1 MNREF
6 LPEAVIG
13 LTIGLLL
20 AVLAVYRTKKP
31 AKRGVM
37 SRGAMIAVL
46 LYAIVAAQVLVR
58 DGMTFIGLLLLL
70 VMVCLPVA
78 GMMLAARGPYVTG
91 TPAQVGRVLVS
102 VGLAAAMLIA
112 AGQTLSMLS
121 LVDPRMLV
129 VVLAGVTGLLV
140 AFDGM
145 RAAGRIGSLAVWLLI
160 IPIVLTLALAFLL
173 GNIGQAVSPIIR
185 TGGLPIATVV
195 SLMAAFLV
203 LGAADMALAASQRSA
218 GWSPVRVLG
227 GVFAVVILLAFG
239 MLMFFGGA
247 ILAPTVQFFVIPAN
261 LDALPGLAG
270 VVLAVLTVLFAAV
283 VASALSGL
291 LATERGLMSESRSD
305 QVAQSGQV
313 AQSDY
318 SGHVAQPEPAED
330 APATPGAVSTSLRL
344 FWIGLAAATIL
355 ALINPG
361 MEWVVI
367 ASSLAAAALAT
378 AMNARG
384 VLIGLVL
391 AGVLIVVMSL
401 TKTMTWGLWAVL
413 AVAVVAIVAR
423 VVSPRATPTA
433 EVKAADNVSITS

>member
-37 SRGAMIAVL
+37 SRGSMIAVL

-203 LGAADMALAASQRSA
+203 LGAADVALAASRRRA

-291 LATERGLMSESRSD
+291 LATERGLQAESRSD
-305 QVAQSGQV
+305 QVAQS
-313 AQSDY
+313 D
-318 SGHVAQPEPAED
+318 
-330 APATPGAVSTSLRL
+330 
-344 FWIGLAAATIL
+344 
-355 ALINPG
+355 
-361 MEWVVI
+361 
-367 ASSLAAAALAT
+367 
-378 AMNARG
+378 
-384 VLIGLVL
+384 
-391 AGVLIVVMSL
+391 
-401 TKTMTWGLWAVL
+401 
-413 AVAVVAIVAR
+413 
-423 VVSPRATPTA
+423 
-433 EVKAADNVSITS
+433 

>member
-37 SRGAMIAVL
+37 SRGSMIAVL

-291 LATERGLMSESRSD
+291 LATERGLQAESRSD
-305 QVAQSGQV
+305 QVAQS
-313 AQSDY
+313 DY
-318 SGHVAQPEPAED
+318 SDHVAQPEPAED
-330 APATPGAVSTSLRL
+330 APATIGTESTSLRL

-378 AMNARG
+378 AMNVRG

-423 VVSPRATPTA
+423 VVAPRATPA
-433 EVKAADNVSITS
+433 GEVQATDHASIAS